1 MDSIDWQLMD
11 ALQIDGRATL
21 TSLARQVGLSVP
33 AVTERVRKLEED
45 GVIDGI
51 VARVNPRAAG
61 YGVTALIGI
70 TVLQPSKARFTK
82 LLEGI
87 PEVLECYHVTGADS
101 YVMKLVATTVEHL
114 EQLIARINI
123 YGETRTSIVM
133 STTIS
138 PRPLRKPSPAPVT
151 RQRARSR
158 TADPDA
164 P

>member
-1 MDSIDWQLMD
+1 MDSIDWQIMD
-11 ALQIDGRATL
+11 ALQVEGRATL
-21 TSLARQVGLSVP
+21 TSLAKQVGLSVP

-51 VARVNPRAAG
+51 VARVDPRAAG

-133 STTIS
+133 STTIAA
-138 PRPLRKPSPAPVT
+138 RPLRKPSPEPVI
-151 RQRARSR
+151 RHRGRSR
-158 TADPDA
+158 ATDPDA